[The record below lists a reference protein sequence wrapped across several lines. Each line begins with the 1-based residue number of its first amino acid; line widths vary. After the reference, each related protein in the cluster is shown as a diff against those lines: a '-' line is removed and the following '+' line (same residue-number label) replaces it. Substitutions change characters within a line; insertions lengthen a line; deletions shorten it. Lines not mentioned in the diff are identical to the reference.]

1 MPVSAHLDA
10 GSTSDVNRLPDHQ
23 EASGHGTV
31 LVRLQRG
38 DDGQGVGKWRG
49 VAGLGPHDTITSV
62 TPHAIED
69 TTAKP
74 VAHVIRMVYGD
85 FINQASKNRGDDKKR
100 IEDITVV
107 RGRVLYM
114 FKLSRKRFGNGK
126 THCIFHTTSA
136 ASIVRTEHHTAQSE
150 KPQHIS
156 VRVY

>member
-31 LVRLQRG
+31 LVRLHRG

-62 TPHAIED
+62 TPHGIED

-74 VAHVIRMVYGD
+74 IAHVIRNG
-85 FINQASKNRGDDKKR
+85 
-100 IEDITVV
+100 V
-107 RGRVLYM
+107 RRSQ
-114 FKLSRKRFGNGK
+114 K
-126 THCIFHTTSA
+126 
-136 ASIVRTEHHTAQSE
+136 QS
-150 KPQHIS
+150 Q
-156 VRVY
+156 